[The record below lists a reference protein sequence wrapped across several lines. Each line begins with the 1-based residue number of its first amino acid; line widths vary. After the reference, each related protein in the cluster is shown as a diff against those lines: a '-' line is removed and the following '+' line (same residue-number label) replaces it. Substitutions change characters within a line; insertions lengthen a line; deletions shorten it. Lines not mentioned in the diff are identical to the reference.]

1 MKNKLPI
8 GYYLKKADNLLTEG
22 INDIHKEFEINRTQW
37 QILNSINEN
46 DSIDRNQIIDILREF
61 ADKET
66 ISNTIDKMINSELI
80 IEGTEL
86 KLTEKGKDVFKKCF
100 QKQKEFRHK
109 SMKNISEQEY
119 LQTITTLEKIID
131 NLL

>member
-1 MKNKLPI
+1 MTFIKS
-8 GYYLKKADNLLTEG
+8 LKSTE
-22 INDIHKEFEINRTQW
+22 
-37 QILNSINEN
+37 LNGKFLI
-46 DSIDRNQIIDILREF
+46 RQIIDILREF